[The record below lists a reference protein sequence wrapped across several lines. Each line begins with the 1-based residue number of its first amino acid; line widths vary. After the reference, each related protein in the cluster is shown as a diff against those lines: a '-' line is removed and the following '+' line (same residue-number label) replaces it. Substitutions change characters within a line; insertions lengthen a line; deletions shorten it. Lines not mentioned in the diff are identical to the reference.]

1 MRPVF
6 LDDQGHVRN
15 GWKILAFFALGYALL
30 FLVSLFAALAPT
42 LQQTL
47 RTPWTE
53 GLVLLFASWICLR
66 FEWEGLP
73 SIGFQFGRPWLRE
86 LVLGTLGGFSL
97 MATTAAVVFAL
108 GGFHWSRTPGVGV
121 GTLFK
126 GAWLYLAVAFAE
138 ETGFRG
144 YAFQR
149 ALQGLGTASALTLF
163 ALFFALVHWGNP
175 GMSGATRI
183 WATVNIALAAVL
195 LGLAYLR
202 TGSLALPIG
211 IHLGWNWTQGTLFGF
226 GVSGNAEAGWWT
238 PIFHGRPAWLTGG
251 AFGLEASLP
260 CVLVCGTAIIL
271 LARWKGSVSP
281 DAAAPLPTSI
291 EA

>member
-1 MRPVF
+1 MPPVF
-6 LDDQGHVRN
+6 FDDQHRVRN
-15 GWKILAFFALGYALL
+15 GWKVAGYLACTMALGFLL
-30 FLVSLFAALAPT
+30 SFAY
-42 LQQTL
+42 
-47 RTPWTE
+47 
-53 GLVLLFASWICLR
+53 GLVPKALRPAGAGPWIEFVIFLGAAWACLR
-66 FEWEGLP
+66 LERAPLV
-73 SIGFQFGRPWLRE
+73 SIGFRLDGRWGRDLA
-86 LVLGTLGGFSL
+86 LGALGGFAL
-97 MATTAAVVFAL
+97 MGATALGVLAL
-108 GGFHWSRTPGVGV
+108 GGFHWTRTPGIGF
-121 GTLFK
+121 GTLAK
-126 GAWLYLAVAFAE
+126 GLLLYLGVAFAE

-149 ALQGLGTASALTLF
+149 LIRGVGVPVAQLLF

-183 WATVNIALAAVL
+183 WATVNIALAALL

-238 PIFHGRPAWLTGG
+238 PVFHGRPEWLTGG

-260 CVLVCGTAIIL
+260 CVLVCGAAILL
-271 LARWKGSVSP
+271 LARWKGRASADP
-281 DAAAPLPTSI
+281 AALA
-291 EA
+291 A